1 MRTICR
7 SIGHPQLKG
16 RRFLQMA
23 GKGVSRHAGDVGAR
37 RLLTRVLEIPLK
49 RGFLDGWEVCKYV
62 RFMFMIYMWSTLV
75 FFYVSFFLFFS
86 KYRYVANK
94 LLNDLGGV
102 GLAEEKIENK
112 GKGLGVLK
120 MK

>member
-1 MRTICR
+1 M
-7 SIGHPQLKG
+7 
-16 RRFLQMA
+16 FL
-23 GKGVSRHAGDVGAR
+23 
-37 RLLTRVLEIPLK
+37 
-49 RGFLDGWEVCKYV
+49 
-62 RFMFMIYMWSTLV
+62 
-75 FFYVSFFLFFS
+75 FFLFFS